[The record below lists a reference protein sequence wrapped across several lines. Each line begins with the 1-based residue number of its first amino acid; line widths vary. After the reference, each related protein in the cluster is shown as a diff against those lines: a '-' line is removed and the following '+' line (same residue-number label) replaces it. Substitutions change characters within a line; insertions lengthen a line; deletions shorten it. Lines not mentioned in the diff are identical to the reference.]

1 MLSEESKLE
10 KNAVSPGTLKCRHQ
24 EKIRHKYN
32 LLGETSVEREG
43 EGAGEGGKE
52 FSDSDAPLSS
62 VEELYELGQLC

>member
-32 LLGETSVEREG
+32 LLGETSVREK
-43 EGAGEGGKE
+43 GKE
-52 FSDSDAPLSS
+52 LEKVGRVFRL
-62 VEELYELGQLC
+62 